1 MQVTFKL
8 ESFDPRDFEQ
18 LLQILNLKEVGMKEL
33 LGKRAFITGAA
44 RGIGAAIAMKLA
56 ENGADIAFSYVRSG
70 DAAEELANEIR
81 KLGVR
86 AFPLQAD
93 SASAQA
99 VTLSVHEAARLM
111 GGLDILVNNAGVA
124 FISPLEVMPLE
135 QIDQIVAVN
144 IRAVILAS
152 QAAIPYL
159 GDGGRIINIGSCL
172 AERVAFE
179 SVTVYSMSKSS
190 LLSFTR
196 GLARELGPRGI
207 TVNNVHPGPTDTD
220 MNPSDGEGAD
230 AMRAHSALGRYG
242 TGNDVAAAVA
252 FIASP
257 AAKHITGTGLSVDG
271 GVNA

>member
-1 MQVTFKL
+1 
-8 ESFDPRDFEQ
+8 
-18 LLQILNLKEVGMKEL
+18 MKEL
-33 LGKRAFITGAA
+33 SGKRAFITGAA
-44 RGIGAAIAMKLA
+44 RGIGAAIAIELA
-56 ENGADIAFSYVRSG
+56 EKGADIAFSYVRSG
-70 DAAEELANEIR
+70 DAAEELAREIEG
-81 KLGVR
+81 LGVKV
-86 AFPLQAD
+86 FPIQAD
-93 SASAQA
+93 SADPQA
-99 VTLSVHEAARLM
+99 VIRSVHEAVRLL

-124 FISPLEVMPLE
+124 FICPLEAMPLE
-135 QIDQIVAVN
+135 QIDQIIAVN
-144 IRAVILAS
+144 IKAVILAS

-159 GDGGRIINIGSCL
+159 REGGRIINIGSCL

-207 TVNNVHPGPTDTD
+207 TVNTVHPGPTDTD
-220 MNPSDGEGAD
+220 MNPADGDGAD

-242 TGNDVAAAVA
+242 TGKDVAVAVA

-257 AAKHITGTGLSVDG
+257 TAKHITGTGLSVDG